1 MKFAAAIFLLLLA
14 CRAESAT
21 PVFALVD
28 EFDREAAK
36 PLWPGFDARGTPIEL
51 YDGVNTYL
59 YRHPAPPAEFKPV
72 DGHPGFFVFAG
83 RHESVRANTSV
94 DLAGVTTAT
103 LEGANGTPAAV
114 LVHECFHVFQAREH
128 RFRGANE
135 ATLFTY
141 PVDDPQALALARLE
155 MEALSRAFAS
165 PQPACWAGRVRAL
178 RKERFAL
185 LPNDAI
191 TYERGTELHEGL
203 AQYVEGMAA
212 GREEVR
218 FRQFGPNEVRQRG
231 YVSGEALA
239 RLLDRLD
246 PDWKSKVTDSLDGL
260 LPESGASACDFTA
273 TERQAAETQARADV
287 GKLES
292 ERAGLIQA
300 YDAQPG
306 WRVTV
311 ETAAGKPLWPDNF
324 DPLNVNRLSP
334 RLILHKRMLRLHND
348 AGSLDILNHGS
359 MTEDAGS
366 QPLMGGVRRWYTA
379 GLSGKPDVQQDG
391 ARVTVTGP
399 GLKLAFSN
407 ADLEWHEQSLTLRLR

>member
-21 PVFALVD
+21 PVFALVH

-36 PLWPGFDARGTPIEL
+36 PLWPGFDARTIPVEL
-51 YDGVNTYL
+51 FDGVNTYL

-94 DLAGVTTAT
+94 ELAGVTTAT
-103 LEGANGTPAAV
+103 LESANGTSAAV
-114 LVHECFHVFQAREH
+114 LVHECFHVFQARAH
-128 RFRGANE
+128 PSWTANE

-141 PVDDPQALALARLE
+141 PVDDPKALALARLE
-155 MEALSRAFAS
+155 MEALSRALAA
-165 PQPACWAGRVRAL
+165 PQPACWAGRVHAL
-178 RKERFAL
+178 RTERFAL
-185 LPNDAI
+185 LPADAVA
-191 TYERGTELHEGL
+191 YERGTELREGL

-212 GREEVR
+212 ARKEVR
-218 FRQFGPNEVRQRG
+218 FRQFGPDEVRQRG

-246 PDWKSKVTDSLDGL
+246 TEWKSKVRDSLDGL
-260 LPESGASACDFTA
+260 LPESGGAACDFTA
-273 TERQAAETQARADV
+273 SERQAAETEARADV
-287 GKLES
+287 GKFEG
-292 ERAGLIQA
+292 ERTGLIQA

-311 ETAAGKPLWPDNF
+311 ETAAGKPLWLDNF

-334 RLILHKRMLRLHND
+334 RLILHKRMLKLHND

-379 GLSGKPDVQQDG
+379 GLSGKPAVEQDG
-391 ARVTVTGP
+391 PRVTVIGP

-407 ADLEWHEQSLTLRLR
+407 ADLEWHEQSLTVRLR